1 MAGYTLW
8 FTGIP
13 ASGKTTIAQAVI
25 DRLEKEGQ
33 PFAKMIDGDE
43 IREELNWDLSS
54 SVEDRNTNQKRI
66 AYIAKTI
73 TQCGCIAVNA
83 SISPFKENR
92 VYARDL
98 ISKVGPYFEIHVEV
112 PLDVA
117 MERDEGRGKLLYQK
131 AREGKLADVTG
142 YHDTDAAR
150 YDVPENP
157 ELKLD
162 VVANSIDDSVEAVV
176 RLIKDAG
183 LWV

>member
-1 MAGYTLW
+1 M
-8 FTGIP
+8 
-13 ASGKTTIAQAVI
+13 
-25 DRLEKEGQ
+25 
-33 PFAKMIDGDE
+33 
-43 IREELNWDLSS
+43 
-54 SVEDRNTNQKRI
+54 
-66 AYIAKTI
+66 
-73 TQCGCIAVNA
+73 NA

-98 ISKVGPYFEIHVEV
+98 ISKVGRYLEIYVEI

-117 MERDEGRGKLLYQK
+117 IERDEARGKFLDQRAK
-131 AREGKLADVTG
+131 EGKEPDVTG

-176 RLIKDAG
+176 KLIKAAD